1 MTETKI
7 KKLTTAQRVT
17 KLEEETDLIKE
28 TITNTINELGQLQQA
43 LIKIVSDFDQRMIG
57 LSSAVSAM
65 AGILTGP
72 QWQNQPSA
80 PLEKPADD
88 ITTPLNVIT
97 TDKEE
102 VLQDGDNT

>member
-17 KLEEETDLIKE
+17 KLEEEADIIKE

-57 LSSAVSAM
+57 LSSAVAAM
-65 AGILTGP
+65 ANILTGP
-72 QWQNQPSA
+72 QWQNQLVA
-80 PLEKPADD
+80 PLEKPTDD
-88 ITTPLNVIT
+88 MPTPLNVIT

-102 VLQDGDNT
+102 VLQDGDGT

>member
-1 MTETKI
+1 VTETKI

-17 KLEEETDLIKE
+17 KLEEEADIIKE

-57 LSSAVSAM
+57 LSSAVAAM
-65 AGILTGP
+65 ANILTGP
-72 QWQNQPSA
+72 QWQNQLTP
-80 PLEKPADD
+80 PLDKPTDD
-88 ITTPLNVIT
+88 MPTPLNVIT

-102 VLQDGDNT
+102 VLQDGDGT